1 MSLLSESMTSCVF
14 LNKNKVSDG
23 EGGYVISWTEGAQ
36 FEAAIVFDSS
46 MEARAAEKAGVT
58 SLYTVSVPKGLSV
71 EYHDVFKRL
80 SDGKV
85 FRATSD
91 GDDKK
96 TPQSASFQISQFTA
110 EEFEPSTQTWGDTI

>member
-1 MSLLSESMTSCVF
+1 MSLLSEAMTSCVF
-14 LNKNKVSDG
+14 LDKSKVPDG
-23 EGGYVISWTEGAQ
+23 EGGYAVKWTEGAQ

-46 MEARAAEKAGVT
+46 MEARVAEKSGVT
-58 SLYTVSVPKGLSV
+58 SLYTVSVPKGTPM

-96 TPQSASFQISQFTA
+96 TPQTASFQISQFTA
-110 EEFEPSTQTWGDTI
+110 EEFELSVQT

>member
-1 MSLLSESMTSCVF
+1 MSLLSEAMTSCVF
-14 LNKNKVSDG
+14 LDKSKVPDG
-23 EGGYVISWTEGAQ
+23 EGGYIVKWAEGAQ
-36 FEAAIVFDSS
+36 FEAAIVFDNSI
-46 MEARAAEKAGVT
+46 EARVAEKSGVT
-58 SLYTVSVPKGLSV
+58 SLYTVSVPKGAPM

-96 TPQSASFQISQFTA
+96 TPQTASFQISQFTA
-110 EEFEPSTQTWGDTI
+110 EEFELPAQT

>member
-23 EGGYVISWTEGAQ
+23 EGGYTVSWTEGAQ

-58 SLYTVSVPKGLSV
+58 SLYTVSVPKGLPV

-80 SDGKV
+80 SDGKI

-110 EEFEPSTQTWGDTI
+110 EEFEPST

>member
-23 EGGYVISWTEGAQ
+23 EGGYIISWTEGAQ

-58 SLYTVSVPKGLSV
+58 SLYTVSVPKELSV

-80 SDGKV
+80 SDGKI

-110 EEFEPSTQTWGDTI
+110 EEFEPSTQT

>member
-1 MSLLSESMTSCVF
+1 MSLLSESMISCVF

-23 EGGYVISWTEGAQ
+23 EGGYIVSWTEGAQ
-36 FEAAIVFDSS
+36 FEAAIIFDSS

-58 SLYTVSVPKGLSV
+58 SLYTVSVPRGLSV

-80 SDGKV
+80 SDGKI

-96 TPQSASFQISQFTA
+96 TPRSASFQISQFTA
-110 EEFEPSTQTWGDTI
+110 EEFEPSVQT

>member
-1 MSLLSESMTSCVF
+1 MSLLSEAMTSCVF
-14 LNKNKVSDG
+14 LDKSKVPDG
-23 EGGYVISWTEGAQ
+23 EGGYTVKWAEGAQ

-46 MEARAAEKAGVT
+46 TEARVAEKSGVT
-58 SLYTVSVPKGLSV
+58 SLYTVSVPKDTPMK
-71 EYHDVFKRL
+71 YHDVFKRL

-96 TPQSASFQISQFTA
+96 TPQTASFRIFQFTA
-110 EEFEPSTQTWGDTI
+110 EEFELSAQTWGDAV